1 MLSNVGCDLLHVGYA
16 TEFMGKAVRHSF
28 FTRPPAEAFV
38 TLRDGKKLRPS
49 GGIIFNY
56 E

>member
-1 MLSNVGCDLLHVGYA
+1 MAED
-16 TEFMGKAVRHSF
+16 VRHGF

-38 TLRDGKKLRPS
+38 TLGDGKKLRPS

-56 E
+56 D